1 MQHNAFDQ
9 LFDNALDSD
18 SKEDTD
24 DELGTVSGIIDAIMA
39 SDKEVNGFNFFS
51 FYVQYY
57 CIILEL
63 E

>member
-1 MQHNAFDQ
+1 MQHDGFDQ

-18 SKEDTD
+18 SKEDAD
-24 DELGTVSGIIDAIMA
+24 DELGTVPGIIDAIMA
-39 SDKEVNGFNFFS
+39 SDEEVNGFNFFS